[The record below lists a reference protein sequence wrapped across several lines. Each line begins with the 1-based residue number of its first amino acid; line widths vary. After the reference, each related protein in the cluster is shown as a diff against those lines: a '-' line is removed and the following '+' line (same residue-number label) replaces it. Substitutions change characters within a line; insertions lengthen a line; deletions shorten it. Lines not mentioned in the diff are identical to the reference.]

1 MNDNEL
7 IIELFG
13 ACLSA
18 KLALDDMTSEEFSK
32 GEDKPIRDELER
44 VVELVRLHSS
54 EVPTLCWR
62 CLTRGHDI

>member
-1 MNDNEL
+1 MNENEL

-18 KLALDDMTSEEFSK
+18 KLALEDMTTDQFSK

-44 VVELVRLHSS
+44 VLDLVRNQTNL
-54 EVPTLCWR
+54 
-62 CLTRGHDI
+62 